1 MLNFRI
7 ETFLAVCQTMNL
19 TRAAQQ
25 LHITQPAV
33 SQHIRA
39 LEEEYGA
46 KLFVYQGKQLSLT
59 EAGQLLLQTATTMR
73 HDDHHLREMIRQLSN
88 RRQLD
93 FGATLTIGEYV
104 MPQPLIRLLHQQP
117 ELHLRMMVSNTAEL
131 LHMLDQG
138 QIDFAIGEGFFAKQ
152 DYDSLPYRTE
162 RYLPVCA
169 PAHSCAQGS
178 YSLEQLLGEH
188 LLVREEGSGTRE
200 VLMRVLEE
208 RNLTLRDFSHCSE
221 LGSLDTIKALVAAGV
236 GISFFYY
243 PAVRDEL
250 ASGILQE
257 IRLQDCQI
265 THDFTFLW
273 RKGSVFG
280 SYYREVFKL
289 LQPRDD
295 AVCCPN

>member
-19 TRAAQQ
+19 TRAAQL

-59 EAGQLLLQTATTMR
+59 EAGQLFLQTAPTMR
-73 HDDHHLREMIRQLSN
+73 HDAHHLKEAIRDLSSH
-88 RRQLD
+88 RRLD

-104 MPQPLIRLLHQQP
+104 MPQPLIRLLQQQP
-117 ELHLRMMVSNTAEL
+117 ELHLRMIVSNTADL
-131 LHMLDQG
+131 LRMLDQG
-138 QIDFAIGEGFFAKQ
+138 QIDFAIVEGFFAKQ

-169 PAHSCAQGS
+169 PDHPCAQGS
-178 YSLEQLLGEH
+178 YSLEQLLDEH

-200 VLMRVLEE
+200 VLQRVLEE
-208 RNLTLRDFSHCSE
+208 RNLTLHDFSHCSE
-221 LGSLDTIKALVAAGV
+221 LGSLDTIKALVTAGV

-243 PAVRDEL
+243 PAVQKEL
-250 ASGILQE
+250 ACATLQE
-257 IRLQDCQI
+257 IQLDDCQI

-280 SYYREVFKL
+280 SYYREVFDL
-289 LQPRDD
+289 LQPTDSS
-295 AVCCPN
+295 C